1 MSADV
6 VVIGAGL
13 AGLAAARELS
23 IHGAQ
28 VSVLEASDQVGGRV
42 RTDHIDG
49 LTLDHGF
56 QVYNPAYPE
65 SSRVLDHDALDLRP
79 LASGIGV
86 RLGQGK
92 LVRLGDPR
100 KNLLKGLSGLGF
112 ATGSPIVKAKF
123 ANYALQASRSSIR
136 DLEARPDVT
145 AREALTSA
153 GISGDLLEK
162 VVQPFLTGVFLE
174 SELATSRHFLD
185 LVLRSFVRGTP
196 SLPAAGMQA
205 IPEQLHAALPPDTVR
220 LNTAVAKINNKSV
233 TTTDDGRINAKLIIV
248 ATDPHTASS
257 LVSGLHTPAGRS
269 VTTWYHLADTAPL
282 ALAFGESLLLVDG
295 THTGP
300 VINTVVLTHAVPS
313 YANPGQVLISTS
325 TLGTD
330 TSAQTEAEVRTHLAR
345 IYGVSTRKWE
355 QVGVYPIPYALPAM
369 LPPFSIRQPIEI
381 GHLLIAG
388 DHRDTGSIQGAMVS
402 GRRTAQRALEL
413 LELR

>member
-23 IHGAQ
+23 IHGAH
-28 VSVLEASDQVGGRV
+28 VTVLEASDQVGGRV

-49 LTLDHGF
+49 ITMDHGF

-65 SSRVLDHDALDLRP
+65 AARVLDHQALDLHALTP
-79 LASGIGV
+79 GIGV

-92 LVRLGDPR
+92 LARLGDPR
-100 KNLLKGLSGLGF
+100 KNLRLSLGGLGL
-112 ATGSPIVKAKF
+112 ATGSPLAKAKF
-123 ANYALQASRSSIR
+123 VTYALQASRSSVAE
-136 DLEARPDVT
+136 LEARPDMS
-145 AREALTSA
+145 AREALTTA
-153 GISGDLLEK
+153 GIHGDLLRK
-162 VVQPFLTGVFLE
+162 VIQPFLTGVFLE
-174 SELATSRHFLD
+174 AELNTSRHFLD

-205 IPEQLHAALPPDTVR
+205 IPEQLHHALAPGTVR
-220 LNTAVAKINNKSV
+220 FNTSVAKINNKSV
-233 TTTDDGRINAKLIIV
+233 TTTDDGRVNAKIVIV
-248 ATDPHTASS
+248 ATDPNVAAT
-257 LVSGLHTPAGRS
+257 LIPGITTPSGRS
-269 VTTWYHLADTAPL
+269 VTTWYHLADTAPQ

-295 THTGP
+295 NSTGP

-313 YANPGQVLISTS
+313 YAQPGQTLISSS

-330 TSAQTEAEVRTHLAR
+330 SSSEAETAVRAQLAR
-345 IYGVSTRKWE
+345 IYGVSTRMWE

-369 LPPFSIRQPIEI
+369 LSPFTIRQPIEI
-381 GHLLIAG
+381 GHVLVAG

-402 GRRTAQRALEL
+402 GRRAAQRALEL